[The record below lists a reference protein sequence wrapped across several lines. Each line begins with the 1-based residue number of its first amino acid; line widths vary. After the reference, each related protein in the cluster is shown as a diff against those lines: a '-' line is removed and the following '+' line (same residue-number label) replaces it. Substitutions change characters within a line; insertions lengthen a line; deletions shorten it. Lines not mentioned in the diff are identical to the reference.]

1 MISQTDITPNKDLK
15 VVSVPNEMDLDSFP
29 MPRRQIE
36 NPIAA
41 GKLEGQHHPR
51 YSNLNELNPFRF
63 KSLHFSR
70 LDYLFMDGSSLC
82 YNTLFYLLKKI
93 IRERR
98 ETLDFN
104 LFSSISSSSSS
115 LSTPEALW
123 QWV

>member
-63 KSLHFSR
+63 KSL
-70 LDYLFMDGSSLC
+70 
-82 YNTLFYLLKKI
+82 
-93 IRERR
+93 
-98 ETLDFN
+98 
-104 LFSSISSSSSS
+104 
-115 LSTPEALW
+115 
-123 QWV
+123 